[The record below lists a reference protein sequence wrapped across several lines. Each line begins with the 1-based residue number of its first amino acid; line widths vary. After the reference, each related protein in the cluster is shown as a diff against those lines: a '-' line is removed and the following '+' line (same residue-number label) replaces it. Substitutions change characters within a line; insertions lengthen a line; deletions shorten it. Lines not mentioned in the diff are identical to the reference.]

1 MEEICEEK
9 FDGITVVEHGALRQ
23 DLVHCHEDKVLILDF
38 LHHPII
44 KFIEFECVGK
54 SVQEHLVSDRHR
66 TLIIFLVLSFIIFA
80 YDKLVQQ
87 DQDQNSAA
95 LSNVLAKRQNH
106 NVVQLAQVEHCPQLI
121 YCLTVF

>member
-9 FDGITVVEHGALRQ
+9 FDGITVVEHGALSQ
-23 DLVHCHEDKVLILDF
+23 NLVHCLEDKVLILDF

-54 SVQEHLVSDRHR
+54 SVQEDFVSDRYT

-80 YDKLVQQ
+80 YNELVQE

-95 LSNVLAKRQNH
+95 LSNVLAKRQDH
-106 NVVQLAQVEHCPQLI
+106 YVVEFAQVEHGP
-121 YCLTVF
+121 

>member
-1 MEEICEEK
+1 MKEICEEK
-9 FDGITVVEHGALRQ
+9 FNGITVVKHGALSQ
-23 DLVHCHEDKVLILDF
+23 NLVHCLEDKVFVLDF

-54 SVQEHLVSDRHR
+54 SVQEDFVSDWHT

-80 YDKLVQQ
+80 YDKLVQE

-95 LSNVLAKRQNH
+95 LSNVLTKRQDH

-121 YCLTVF
+121 YCLTVL